1 MQVRKPAKNK
11 VDFVAID
18 FETASPVRNS
28 VCAVGIAEVLGGRI
42 AKVSSWLVRPP
53 ILEFSPF
60 NVAIHGITE
69 RHVRDEPQFNELWP
83 KLWKIFRGKP
93 VIAHNASFDMSII
106 RYVFD
111 FYRQPYPKLDYFC
124 TVAMARRAWP
134 GLPNYQ
140 LPTVSTFLDIPLVHH
155 DPAEDAAAA
164 AQIALYALAHLGCRD
179 LYDFS
184 EQMRMRAGRLYPGG
198 YVACSRL

>member
-1 MQVRKPAKNK
+1 MKMPVKSKM
-11 VDFVAID
+11 DFVAID
-18 FETASPVRNS
+18 FETANSARNS
-28 VCAVGIAEVLGGRI
+28 VCAVGVAEVAGGRI
-42 AKVSSWLVRPP
+42 KKVSSWLVRPP
-53 ILEFSPF
+53 VLEFSPF

-69 RHVRDEPQFNELWP
+69 RHVRNEPQFNKLWP
-83 KLWKIFRGKP
+83 TLWKICRNKP
-93 VIAHNASFDMSII
+93 VIAHNASFDMSVM

-111 FYRQPYPKLDYFC
+111 FYRQPYPKVDYFC

-134 GLPNYQ
+134 GLANYQ
-140 LPTVSTFLDIPLVHH
+140 LPTVSAYLDIPLVHH

-164 AQIALYALAHLGCRD
+164 AQIAIHALDHHGCRD

-184 EQMRMRAGRLYPGG
+184 KQMRLRAGKLYPGG